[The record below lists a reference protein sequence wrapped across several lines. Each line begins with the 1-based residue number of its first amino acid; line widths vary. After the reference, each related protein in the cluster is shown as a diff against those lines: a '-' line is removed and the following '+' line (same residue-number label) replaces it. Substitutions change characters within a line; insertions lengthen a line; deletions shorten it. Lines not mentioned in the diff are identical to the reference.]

1 MAKGLKRRQTMTDDA
16 LLQRIKQ
23 KVEDSTGWPGSPIA
37 KDNER
42 VINYYN
48 SQLPKRQSKGRSSY
62 VSSDV
67 YDSVE
72 QMKAQLLETFAS
84 GREIIKFNAYNAE
97 DVEQARIET
106 KYVDHVVF
114 SQNDG
119 FSIFH
124 DVIHD
129 GLTARKGVAEV
140 NWDENFVYDTSTFE
154 GLSQEEVLALAADP
168 DVDELEAD
176 RDDSNPLAPTY
187 SGTYRTKINA
197 SQIVIEPV
205 PPEEYFVEKGVK
217 KRTDGIRG
225 RRKLVTRADLIDLG
239 YPKEKV
245 DKVRWDVDTIKL
257 APEKLARE
265 RATAGLSTLGDDPI
279 QEEQR
284 GVILYEAY
292 VKLVL
297 YKNEGPSL
305 WRIVY
310 ACDVIFEKDQVEE
323 DPYLEFD
330 PLRVPHTMWGNS
342 YAGRVA
348 QTQNAR
354 TVLTRG
360 ILDHT
365 SITLN
370 PRWGVVQGGLVNPK
384 EMLDN
389 RLGGIVNL
397 TRPDAVAPFVYP
409 NLNPFVYQTLEM
421 LKHNK
426 EEQTGISA
434 LAQGM
439 NKDAISKQNSQAL
452 IDNMITVSQIRQ
464 KIMARFFATSFLMP
478 LYQKVWKLVAKHV
491 KQEQIIP
498 ITGGFQKI
506 DPKKWKNPRTCWL
519 SPHLGYGEAEK
530 EAKKYAEAYNGLSTD
545 PAAAQ
550 FFLPPNRYKLLGDT
564 FEKNGIPNWRDYIPP
579 VEQWQQP
586 QPDPVETKKADAAQT
601 QAQASMVSAQATARK
616 VDVAEHREMLRTQ
629 NDTSSTIASVDKM
642 YADTERQNLET
653 VNRVDV
659 EQRKVALEEH
669 MRPKEHDAQKE
680 QAAQKAQQTNAG

>member
-1 MAKGLKRRQTMTDDA
+1 MAKANKRRQIMSDDV
-16 LLQRIKQ
+16 LLTRIKA
-23 KVEDSTGWPGSPIA
+23 KVSDSTGWPGSPISL
-37 KDNER
+37 DNEK

-48 SQLPKRQSKGRSSY
+48 SILPKRQSKGRSSY

-67 YDSVE
+67 YDAVE
-72 QMKAQLLETFAS
+72 QMKAQLLETFSA
-84 GREIIKFNAYNAE
+84 GREIVRFNAYNIE
-97 DVEQARIET
+97 DTEQARIET

-114 SQNDG
+114 SLNDG
-119 FSIFH
+119 FTVFH

-140 NWDENFVYDTSTFE
+140 AWDEDYTYDTNTVD
-154 GLSQEEVLALAADP
+154 GLSQEEAIALASDP
-168 DVDELEAD
+168 DVDELELD
-176 RDDSNPLAPTY
+176 LDEDTGTY
-187 SGTYRTKINA
+187 SGSYVTKFDQ
-197 SQIVIEPV
+197 SKVVIDPV
-205 PPEEYFVEKGVK
+205 PPEEYFVERGVK

-225 RRKLVTRADLIDLG
+225 RRKLVTRADLIDMG

-245 DKVRWDVDTIKL
+245 DKVKWDEEGIKL

-265 RATAGLSTLGDDPI
+265 RPAAGLDTLGDNPL
-279 QEEQR
+279 QEELT
-284 GVILYEAY
+284 GVILYTAY
-292 VKLVL
+292 VKLVM
-297 YKNEGPSL
+297 YRGEKACL

-310 ACDVIFEKDQVEE
+310 ASDVVFEKDRVDE
-323 DPYLEFD
+323 DPFLEFD
-330 PLRVPHTMWGNS
+330 PLRVPHTVWGNN

-365 SITLN
+365 AITLN

-389 RLGGIVNL
+389 RLGGIVNM

-434 LAQGM
+434 LSQGM

-464 KIMARFFATSFLMP
+464 KIMARFFATSFLIP
-478 LYQKVWKLVAKHV
+478 LYQKVWKLVAKYQ
-491 KQEQIIP
+491 KKEDIIP
-498 ITGGFQKI
+498 VTGGFQTV
-506 DPKKWKNPRTCWL
+506 DPKKWRNPRTCWL

-545 PAAAQ
+545 PASPQ
-550 FFLPPNRYKLLGDT
+550 FFLPPYRYALLGDT
-564 FEKNGIPNWRDYIPP
+564 FEKNGIKNWRDYIPP
-579 VEQWQQP
+579 PDKWQTP
-586 QPDPVETKKADAAQT
+586 QPDPNETKKADAAMT
-601 QAQASMVSAQATARK
+601 QAQASMVSAQATSKK
-616 VDVAEHREMLRTQ
+616 VDIGEHREALRTQ
-629 NDTSSTIASVDKM
+629 NDTAKLVADTNKQV
-642 YADTERQNLET
+642 ADTERQNLET

-659 EQRKVALEEH
+659 EQRKMALEEH
-669 MRPKEHDAQKE
+669 MRPKEHDAQKA
-680 QAAQKAQQTNAG
+680 QAAQKAQQANAG